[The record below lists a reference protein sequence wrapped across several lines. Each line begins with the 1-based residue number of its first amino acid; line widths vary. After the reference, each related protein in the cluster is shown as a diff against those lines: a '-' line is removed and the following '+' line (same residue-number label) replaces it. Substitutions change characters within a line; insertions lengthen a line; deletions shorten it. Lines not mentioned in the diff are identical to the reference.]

1 MNKVQYAIGM
11 HIFYNNVEYIV
22 VRQINFQEI
31 MAQNISTGEKAILP
45 IQEMTKESQISN
57 QEDNQQDIN
66 PLELSSNDW
75 DEANK

>member
-45 IQEMTKESQISN
+45 IQEMTK
-57 QEDNQQDIN
+57 
-66 PLELSSNDW
+66 
-75 DEANK
+75 

>member
-31 MAQNISTGEKAILP
+31 MAQNISIGEKLFSLFKKLQKSLKFP
-45 IQEMTKESQISN
+45 IKKTIKNIST
-57 QEDNQQDIN
+57 
-66 PLELSSNDW
+66 P
-75 DEANK
+75 

>member
-75 DEANK
+75 DED